1 MRLVLQSLLLVVI
14 AAGVGG
20 YVGSAWRDHSR
31 ETTAVKASAYERV
44 MATRTL
50 RCGYITYP
58 PILVKDPNSG
68 QMSGFIYDLMLEIGQ
83 RLDVKIN
90 WAEEVGW
97 ANNVQGLLQGRYDAI
112 CAGYWRNA
120 KEGQYLDYTVPF
132 FYSAL
137 GAFVRADDHRF
148 DGDINLLN
156 DPGVTLITTDGA
168 LAEVA
173 ARHDFPRMKIRAL
186 PNLADISQLMTE
198 LVTGKAD
205 VVFIELMNAGQ
216 YNKANPGQLRQLN
229 PDRPLR
235 FYQNT
240 LALPPHEPQLKAML
254 DSVLYE
260 MRDSGVVEKLLLKYE
275 PAPGTMVRVATPYAP
290 HHAGEQK

>member
-1 MRLVLQSLLLVVI
+1 MMNRILQPLLLVVL
-14 AAGVGG
+14 AAGVGVYASG
-20 YVGSAWRDHSR
+20 MWRGHSG
-31 ETTAVKASAYERV
+31 ETSAVKPSIYERV
-44 MATRTL
+44 MAKRTL
-50 RCGYITYP
+50 RCGYIVYP

-68 QMSGFIYDLMLEIGQ
+68 QMSGFIYDLMQEIGH
-83 RLDVKIN
+83 RLELKID
-90 WAEEVGW
+90 WVEEVGW
-97 ANNVQGLLQGRYDAI
+97 ANNVQGLLQGRYDAV

-173 ARHDFPRMKIRAL
+173 ARNDFPRMKIRAL

-205 VVFIELMNAGQ
+205 VAFIELMNAGQ
-216 YNKANPGQLRQLN
+216 YNKSNPGKLRQLN
-229 PDRPLR
+229 PGRPLR
-235 FYQNT
+235 VYQNT
-240 LALPPHEPQLKAML
+240 LALPPHESQLKAML
-254 DSVLYE
+254 DSALYE
-260 MRDSGVVEKLLLKYE
+260 MRDSGVIEKMLLKYE
-275 PAPGTMVRVATPYAP
+275 PAPGTMVRVAAPYTAP
-290 HHAGEQK
+290 